1 MRLWING
8 QKEEFSEK
16 ILTLSDLLK
25 AKGLSEKRGIAV
37 AVNNQVIPRTAWA
50 STRLKDDDQI
60 IIITAAQGG

>member
-8 QKEEFSEK
+8 QKEEFSEE

-25 AKGLSEKRGIAV
+25 AKGILEKRGIAV
-37 AVNNQVIPRTAWA
+37 AVNNHVIPRTAWA
-50 STRLKDDDQI
+50 STWLKDNDQI